1 MAKLL
6 RFWWRFD
13 ASVDRRAYF
22 WHGASLMALK
32 FAGDAAIVW
41 FAAGQR
47 WWIGDYLRPMAD
59 FAFTQS
65 FATPTWMPLVL
76 ALWTLPF
83 LWIGVSLTGRR
94 LADAGWAMP
103 LVLLFFV
110 PFVNYALMLTLCFLP
125 TVQPT
130 DFDERAVERA
140 RLTRQSAAAIAIAT
154 GAAACALLVFLWVDV
169 LSAYSFALFFGVP
182 FFASTL
188 TAWIFTRLYRE
199 AGQIEAAICSL
210 LMLAAVAIGLLAL
223 AAEGAVCLFMASPL
237 AIGIGFVGGMFGHAI
252 AHGGRQELRP
262 SILGFI
268 AMPALMFATATP
280 SPALNMH
287 VVLSSVDIDAAPD
300 VVWPRVIAFS
310 PIEPPS
316 DWLFKLGVAYPVRAR
331 IEGSGVGAIRYCEFS
346 TGAFVEPITVWDTNH
361 RLAFDVSASPAPMR
375 EWSPYGAIAPPHLKG
390 FLNSRRGEF
399 RLVDLGGGRTRLEGR
414 TWYTIDMGPE
424 AYWQLYTDHIIHGIH
439 LRVLDHIK
447 REAESARR

>member
-1 MAKLL
+1 MLKLL

-13 ASVDRRAYF
+13 APVDRRAYLR
-22 WHGASLMALK
+22 HGAPLMALK

-41 FAAGQR
+41 FATGQR

-59 FAFTQS
+59 FTITESLA
-65 FATPTWMPLVL
+65 APPWMLLAL

-94 LADAGWAMP
+94 LADAGLAMP

-110 PFVNYALMLTLCFLP
+110 PFANYALMLTLCFLP
-125 TVQPT
+125 TAPAI
-130 DFDERAVERA
+130 DFHARAVERA
-140 RLTRQSAAAIAIAT
+140 SFTRQSAAAIAIAT
-154 GAAACALLVFLWVDV
+154 GAVACALLVFLWVRA
-169 LSAYSFALFFGVP
+169 LQAYSFALFFGVP

-188 TAWIFTRLYRE
+188 TAWIFARLCRE
-199 AGQIEAAICSL
+199 AGQMDAAICAL
-210 LMLAAVAIGLLAL
+210 LMLACVALGLLAIGT
-223 AAEGAVCLFMASPL
+223 EGAVCLLMASPL
-237 AIGIGFVGGMFGHAI
+237 AFGIGFVGGMLGHAM
-252 AHGGRQELRP
+252 ANGGRQEARS

-268 AMPALMFATATP
+268 AMPALLFATAAP
-280 SPALNMH
+280 STALNMH
-287 VVLSSVDIDAAPD
+287 VVLSSVEINAAPD
-300 VVWPRVIAFS
+300 LVWPRVIAFS
-310 PIEPPS
+310 PIEPPT
-316 DWLFKLGVAYPVRAR
+316 DWLFKLGVAYPIRAR
-331 IEGSGVGAIRYCEFS
+331 IEGAGVGAIRYCEFS

-375 EWSPYGAIAPPHLKG
+375 EFSPYAGIAPPHLKG

-424 AYWQLYTDHIIHGIH
+424 AYWQLYTDRIIHGIH